1 MDLRIAR
8 KTNTAEQCTGVLT
21 RGGTWEAWTL
31 EDPVRRDPDPS
42 TPKNEGKIYGRT
54 AIPAGRYR
62 VTITWSPKFKRLM
75 ILLNDV
81 PGFTGIRI
89 HGGRDAEDTLG
100 CPLVGHDRQPNGH
113 LLQTLEASAAIRAM
127 VQADL
132 DAGEEVW
139 CDVVNEFPEEDLQ

>member
-8 KTNTAEQCTGVLT
+8 KTNDAVQCTGEMT
-21 RGGTWEAWTL
+21 RGGAWEAWTL

-42 TPKNEGKIYGRT
+42 TPQNEGKIYGRT

-62 VTITWSPKFKRLM
+62 VAITWSPKFQKFM
-75 ILLNDV
+75 MELLAV

-100 CPLVGHDRQPNGH
+100 CPLVGHDKQPDGH
-113 LLQTLEASAAIRAM
+113 LLKTLEASAALKAK
-127 VQADL
+127 VEADIN
-132 DAGEEVW
+132 AGEEVW
-139 CDVVNEFPEEDLQ
+139 CEVVNEFPDEDLQ